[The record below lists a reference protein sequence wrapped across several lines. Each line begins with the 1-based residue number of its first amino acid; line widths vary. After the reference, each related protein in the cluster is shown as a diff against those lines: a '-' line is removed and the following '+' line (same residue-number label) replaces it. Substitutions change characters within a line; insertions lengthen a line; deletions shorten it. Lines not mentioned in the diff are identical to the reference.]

1 MKTIVAK
8 RLLITC
14 TKPLL
19 KGNHW
24 EASLTVTYPIKG
36 NDDQLHSISFTG
48 LGKLVFDKSLHLIE
62 ATTQEQLLTTLAEL
76 IERLCDHHK
85 QALKL
90 EASDS

>member
-1 MKTIVAK
+1 VSS
-8 RLLITC
+8 C

-19 KGNHW
+19 KGNLW
-24 EASLTVTYPIKG
+24 EASLTVTYPTKG
-36 NDDQLHSISFTG
+36 DDDQLHFISFTG
-48 LGKLVFDKSLHLIE
+48 LGKLIFDKSPHLIE
-62 ATTQEQLLTTLAEL
+62 ATTQEQLLATLSGL